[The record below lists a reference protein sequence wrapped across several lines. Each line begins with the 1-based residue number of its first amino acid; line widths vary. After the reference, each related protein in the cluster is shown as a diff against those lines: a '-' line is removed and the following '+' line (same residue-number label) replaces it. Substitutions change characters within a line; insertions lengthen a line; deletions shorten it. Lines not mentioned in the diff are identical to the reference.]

1 MSKDEKSST
10 SCKHLRGT
18 ISAVEEM
25 ESRMLIMAF
34 SKAFGME
41 VDMTKEQALEI
52 IANQKLVYVN
62 MRTRGLRDGQIDTEE
77 KLKIFDDLIK
87 AYDIAIEELQK
98 GVTNDK

>member
-1 MSKDEKSST
+1 MTKDEAFDFIRTFTWYYCSRRNGKS
-10 SCKHLRGT
+10 
-18 ISAVEEM
+18 
-25 ESRMLIMAF
+25 MLIMAI

-41 VDMTKEQALEI
+41 VDMTKERALEI

-62 MRTRGLRDGQIDTEE
+62 TRTRGLKDGQIDTEE

-98 GVTNDK
+98 GVTNGK